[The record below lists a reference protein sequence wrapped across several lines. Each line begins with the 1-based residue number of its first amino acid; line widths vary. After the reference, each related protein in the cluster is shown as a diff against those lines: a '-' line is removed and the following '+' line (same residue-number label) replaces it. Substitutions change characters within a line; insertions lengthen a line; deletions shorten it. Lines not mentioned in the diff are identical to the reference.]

1 MFELGLLL
9 PLTFILGSIS
19 WRFILGT
26 LYIPRVRSKELDIFD
41 VLKPLVAIHCFR
53 YMSMSLLIPG
63 LTTAY
68 SILPTTHIYR
78 LAFGDIGASLLAML
92 TLFSLHRE
100 WKIWRIIIIV
110 FSVWGLADLG
120 LATLF
125 DMPLLVD
132 NVNKL
137 DTRLFGVL
145 TTFIPLVFV
154 SHVFIVK
161 LLWDYRTE
169 IYAEKKEEI
178 HPDL

>member
-1 MFELGLLL
+1 MLHQGLLL

-19 WRFILGT
+19 WRFILGV
-26 LYIPRVRSKELDIFD
+26 LYFPKVREKDFD
-41 VLKPLVAIHCFR
+41 FYDTLKPLVAIHLFR

-68 SILPTTHIYR
+68 SILPKAHIFR
-78 LAFGDIGASLLAML
+78 LAAGDIGASLLAML
-92 TLFSLHRE
+92 TLTALYRRWKKAYIFVIIFS
-100 WKIWRIIIIV
+100 I
-110 FSVWGLADLG
+110 WGLGDLG

-125 DMPLLVD
+125 DMPLLVQ
-132 NVNKL
+132 NVNQL

-161 LLWDYRTE
+161 ILWEYR
-169 IYAEKKEEI
+169 K
-178 HPDL
+178 DL

>member
-1 MFELGLLL
+1 MFKLGFLL

-26 LYIPRVRSKELDIFD
+26 LYFPRVKNKEYDIFEI
-41 VLKPLVAIHCFR
+41 LKPLVAIHCFR

-68 SILPTTHIYR
+68 SILPSSHIYR
-78 LAFGDIGASLLAML
+78 LALGDIGASLLAML

-100 WKIWRIIIIV
+100 WKIWKVLIVV
-110 FSVWGLADLG
+110 FSVWDLADLG
-120 LATLF
+120 LATIF
-125 DMPLLVD
+125 DMPLLVE
-132 NVNKL
+132 NVNQL

-145 TTFIPLVFV
+145 TTFFPLVFV

-161 LLWDYRTE
+161 ILWEHRKE
-169 IYAEKKEEI
+169 IFKAKK
-178 HPDL
+178 

>member
-1 MFELGLLL
+1 MLHQGLLL

-19 WRFILGT
+19 WRFILGV
-26 LYIPRVRSKELDIFD
+26 LYFPKVKEKELDIYEI
-41 VLKPLVAIHCFR
+41 LKPLVAIHLFR

-68 SILPTTHIYR
+68 SILPKMHIYR
-78 LAFGDIGASLLAML
+78 LAAGDIGASLLAML
-92 TLFSLHRE
+92 TLTALYRRWHKAHIFVIIFS
-100 WKIWRIIIIV
+100 I
-110 FSVWGLADLG
+110 WGLADLG
-120 LATLF
+120 MATLF
-125 DMPLLVD
+125 DMPLLVQ

-161 LLWDYRTE
+161 TLWTHRKDFPRKRKIE
-169 IYAEKKEEI
+169 
-178 HPDL
+178 L